1 MDILFLVLCFN
12 ILLKHASCVQINPN
26 EEFPLTRRL
35 YQRGSECKISNNQ
48 WKVSKLEHLG
58 CNKHGVNKEYS
69 CPVNFDLNET
79 FALCQNQNVRSIE
92 DLNLPSNT
100 TVLCLGNTKLQQL
113 ESDAF
118 AKFPKVK
125 YLDLSHNEQH
135 LALIDKNAFRGLN
148 DCVWIDLSH
157 NNMPVIKPMTFSVLP
172 NLVKLDLSYWRPF
185 LPFFLKFQLKRL
197 QLNFLKGLN
206 NTKIE
211 ELKLN
216 GINFESRTGILWEI
230 NNNTLK
236 WLKDTQLKY
245 LSLAE
250 NQIVSIKAGVV
261 INLSHLKGIN
271 ISYNIL
277 SRVDVQV
284 FLELYN
290 MKKLLYFDYSNQNI
304 VNLKYESEKDYI
316 LQSGV
321 NENVKGNCSIIIGLP
336 PNLQTIIGAPGR
348 MRIPNT
354 IFDMSYIVCLDDCN
368 VTKVCL
374 EHLEANGEL
383 HLSLP
388 APNLKVLSVRG
399 SKVRTSTVVLK
410 KLVLLEY
417 LDMYGYNKDFKED
430 IWHIFLSNNTELP
443 NLRYLDM
450 GNMGLKYICHQC
462 LNKLKSLQQL
472 YLDRNEIKVLSINI
486 TLLPNLEILNI
497 ANNQIS
503 YFRESNM
510 IDLIKFETIKAKK
523 NSTLEIDFTNN
534 TGFLSSCD
542 QAGTFIKLCELNHV
556 KLLDNLCHKL
566 LNQIKENC
574 RPYYRSF
581 ILIYTIPILCVVAII
596 CYKARYFLRFKCYS
610 VKNIFMEHKTNV
622 THDAYFICSVSD
634 IHKMQCLFTA
644 LENTFKYKLFIF
656 ERDTT
661 GGYIMDALAEP
672 FTFCSKIILVLSK
685 NAIKGPYFKYLVNL
699 CKDYRDRHGLKLIVI
714 YIGKTGQIRKRLQCK
729 DLDYLLSTSH
739 GIRWNTEKLQQTKAF
754 WEEMCE
760 FLGPPMTRNE
770 QLVTLQ

>member
-1 MDILFLVLCFN
+1 M
-12 ILLKHASCVQINPN
+12 
-26 EEFPLTRRL
+26 
-35 YQRGSECKISNNQ
+35 
-48 WKVSKLEHLG
+48 
-58 CNKHGVNKEYS
+58 
-69 CPVNFDLNET
+69 
-79 FALCQNQNVRSIE
+79 
-92 DLNLPSNT
+92 
-100 TVLCLGNTKLQQL
+100 
-113 ESDAF
+113 
-118 AKFPKVK
+118 
-125 YLDLSHNEQH
+125 
-135 LALIDKNAFRGLN
+135 
-148 DCVWIDLSH
+148 
-157 NNMPVIKPMTFSVLP
+157 
-172 NLVKLDLSYWRPF
+172 
-185 LPFFLKFQLKRL
+185 
-197 QLNFLKGLN
+197 
-206 NTKIE
+206 
-211 ELKLN
+211 
-216 GINFESRTGILWEI
+216 WEI
-230 NNNTLK
+230 NNNTFK

-245 LSLAE
+245 MSLAE

-290 MKKLLYFDYSNQNI
+290 MKKLLYFDCSNQNI

-321 NENVKGNCSIIIGLP
+321 NENVKGNCSIMIGLP
-336 PNLQTIIGAPGR
+336 PNLQTIIGAPGKKI
-348 MRIPNT
+348 IPNT
-354 IFDMSYIVCLDDCN
+354 IFDVSYIVCLDDSN

-374 EHLEANGEL
+374 EHLETDGEL
-383 HLSLP
+383 RLP
-388 APNLKVLSVRG
+388 LPTPNLKVLSVKG

-410 KLVLLEY
+410 RLVLLEY
-417 LDMYGYNKDFKED
+417 LDMYGFNKDFKQD
-430 IWHIFLSNNTELP
+430 IWDIFLSNNTNLP

-542 QAGTFIKLCELNHV
+542 QAGTFIKLCELKHV
-556 KLLDNLCHKL
+556 KLLDNLCNKL

-581 ILIYTIPILCVVAII
+581 ILIYTIPILCLVAII

-610 VKNIFMEHKTNV
+610 VKNKFMEHNTYV
-622 THDAYFICSVSD
+622 THDAYFICSDSD
-634 IHKMQCLFTA
+634 INKVQCLFRA

-661 GGYIMDALAEP
+661 GGYIMDSLAEP
-672 FTFCSKIILVLSK
+672 FTVCSKIILVLSK
-685 NAIKGPYFKYLVNL
+685 NAIKGLYFKYLVNL
-699 CKDYRDRHGLKLIVI
+699 CKDYRDRHGLQLIVI
-714 YIGKTGQIRKRLQCK
+714 FLGKTGQMRKRLQCK
-729 DLDYLLSTSH
+729 DLDYLLSTSN
-739 GIRWNTEKLQQTKAF
+739 GIRWNREKLKQTNAF
-754 WEEMCE
+754 WEEICE
-760 FLGPPMTRNE
+760 FLGPPLISDE
-770 QLVTLQ
+770 